1 MKRMQL
7 AAQTGQVACHIT
19 NVGAFPGEKFSLAC
33 PEAIG
38 DSTGPLWYREL
49 HPAWTPGD
57 AGGWISTGGKSGV
70 ASYRLTL
77 TPTEDAVKCEIEITN
92 LGEKTWQQGMA
103 FNSFQCGSAPSIRD
117 HECARHYTRSG
128 GKFKRLWE
136 LPRVFGPRPSV
147 QLYSVEGAPAGREI
161 PFVQNFQAT
170 PDVVIEPWMAIVS
183 RDGKRLVATTVK
195 PGLFLFQNREYAC
208 MNCGLQFGTV
218 HPGQSAHATNI
229 IYFVADRLEA
239 WYDRMKKDLAAI

>member
-92 LGEKTWQQGMA
+92 G
-103 FNSFQCGSAPSIRD
+103 F
-117 HECARHYTRSG
+117 
-128 GKFKRLWE
+128 
-136 LPRVFGPRPSV
+136 
-147 QLYSVEGAPAGREI
+147 
-161 PFVQNFQAT
+161 
-170 PDVVIEPWMAIVS
+170 
-183 RDGKRLVATTVK
+183 
-195 PGLFLFQNREYAC
+195 
-208 MNCGLQFGTV
+208 
-218 HPGQSAHATNI
+218 
-229 IYFVADRLEA
+229 
-239 WYDRMKKDLAAI
+239 